1 MIKQKNKPHPIWKR
15 TKNISTIIIII
26 SALSA
31 CNTINNSN
39 DPSLYPTFIGKN
51 KIRGSKNFKYSKIDV
66 NTKIIDNQ
74 KYLQNK
80 KDAYKINEKSK
91 NNKIKYLIPCR
102 MENNIFMKMPEEC
115 QKLLGIAMN

>member
-66 NTKIIDNQ
+66 NTKIIDSKGDWSELYNLNDISNFILGS
-74 KYLQNK
+74 KSETLHRLRGVIK
-80 KDAYKINEKSK
+80 KGKIFKCFTNLKH
-91 NNKIKYLIPCR
+91 
-102 MENNIFMKMPEEC
+102 F
-115 QKLLGIAMN
+115 